1 MSRRLIQKAQQ
12 ELDNGD
18 DLIQASEKA
27 WGAVAHGLKSIA
39 ALRGWNHHH
48 HLLLEDLAAVL
59 QLQTNSAYIL
69 DRFDVAE
76 KLHTNFYENRLEPDT
91 LQHRINRCRELRDE
105 LERIRTIPPPA
116 VVPEG
121 RIWERRMRR
130 LTNRDP
136 NLRHCIRLGSYR
148 IFLRPAPQ
156 SALFQ
161 CPTNSD
167 NISTTIYLTG
177 S

>member
-1 MSRRLIQKAQQ
+1 MATPEELSSRYLEMSKSLIQKAQQ
-12 ELDNGD
+12 ELDRGD

-27 WGAVAHGLKSIA
+27 WGAVAHALKSIA

-48 HLLLEDLAAVL
+48 HLLLEDLATVL
-59 QLQTNSAYIL
+59 QLQTNSTYIM
-69 DRFDVAE
+69 DRYDSTQI
-76 KLHTNFYENRLEPDT
+76 LHTNFYENRLEPDT

-105 LERIRTIPPPA
+105 LERVRTIPPPA

-136 NLRHCIRLGSYR
+136 VL
-148 IFLRPAPQ
+148 AAEEQ
-156 SALFQ
+156 ALDIAAL
-161 CPTNSD
+161 PPVEA
-167 NISTTIYLTG
+167 
-177 S
+177 

>member
-1 MSRRLIQKAQQ
+1 MATPEELSSRYLEMSRRLIQKAQQ
-12 ELDNGD
+12 ELDRGD

-48 HLLLEDLAAVL
+48 HLLLEDLATVL
-59 QLQTNSAYIL
+59 QWQTNSTYIL

-91 LQHRINRCRELRDE
+91 LQHRIDRCRELRDE
-105 LERIRTIPPPA
+105 LERIRTIPPPT

-136 NLRHCIRLGSYR
+136 ILVAEEQALDIAAL
-148 IFLRPAPQ
+148 PQ
-156 SALFQ
+156 VEA
-161 CPTNSD
+161 
-167 NISTTIYLTG
+167 
-177 S
+177 

>member
-1 MSRRLIQKAQQ
+1 MATPEELSSRYLDMSRYLIQKAQQ
-12 ELDNGD
+12 ELDRGD

-48 HLLLEDLAAVL
+48 HLLLEDLATVL
-59 QLQTNSAYIL
+59 QWQTNSTYIL

-91 LQHRINRCRELRDE
+91 LQHRIDRCRELRDE
-105 LERIRTIPPPA
+105 LERIRTIPSPA
-116 VVPEG
+116 AVPEG

-136 NLRHCIRLGSYR
+136 IL
-148 IFLRPAPQ
+148 AAEDQ
-156 SALFQ
+156 ALDIAAL
-161 CPTNSD
+161 PTVE
-167 NISTTIYLTG
+167 TF
-177 S
+177 

>member
-1 MSRRLIQKAQQ
+1 MATPEELSSRYLEMSKYLIRKAQH

-27 WGAVAHGLKSIA
+27 WGAVAHSLKSIA

-59 QLQTNSAYIL
+59 QWQTNSTYIL
-69 DRFDVAE
+69 DRYDSAQI
-76 KLHTNFYENRLEPDT
+76 LHTNFYENRLELDT

-105 LERIRTIPPPA
+105 LERIRTVPPPA

-136 NLRHCIRLGSYR
+136 GL
-148 IFLRPAPQ
+148 AAEEQ
-156 SALFQ
+156 ALDIAAL
-161 CPTNSD
+161 PPVEA
-167 NISTTIYLTG
+167 
-177 S
+177 

>member
-1 MSRRLIQKAQQ
+1 MATPEELSNRYLEMGRNLIQKAQQ
-12 ELDNGD
+12 ELDRGE
-18 DLIQASEKA
+18 DLLQASEKA
-27 WGAVAHGLKSIA
+27 WGAVAHSLKSIA

-59 QLQTNSAYIL
+59 QLQTNSTYIL

-105 LERIRTIPPPA
+105 LERIRTIPAPT

-121 RIWERRMRR
+121 RIWDRRMRR

-136 NLRHCIRLGSYR
+136 VLL
-148 IFLRPAPQ
+148 AEEQ
-156 SALFQ
+156 ALDIAAL
-161 CPTNSD
+161 PSVEA
-167 NISTTIYLTG
+167 
-177 S
+177 

>member
-1 MSRRLIQKAQQ
+1 MATPEELSIRYLEMSRRLIEKAQQ
-12 ELDNGD
+12 ELDRGD

-27 WGAVAHGLKSIA
+27 WGAVAHSLKSIA

-48 HLLLEDLAAVL
+48 HLLLEDLATVL
-59 QLQTNSAYIL
+59 QWQTNSAYIL

-91 LQHRINRCRELRDE
+91 LQHRIDRCRELRDE

-116 VVPEG
+116 TVPEG
-121 RIWERRMRR
+121 RIWDRRMRR

-136 NLRHCIRLGSYR
+136 VLEAEEH
-148 IFLRPAPQ
+148 
-156 SALFQ
+156 ALDIADL
-161 CPTNSD
+161 PPVEV
-167 NISTTIYLTG
+167 
-177 S
+177 

>member
-1 MSRRLIQKAQQ
+1 MATPEELSSRYLEMSRYLIHKAQQ

-27 WGAVAHGLKSIA
+27 WGAVAHALKSIA

-48 HLLLEDLAAVL
+48 HLLLEDLAALL

-69 DRFDVAE
+69 DHFDVAE
-76 KLHTNFYENRLEPDT
+76 KLHTNFYENRLESDT

-105 LERIRTIPPPA
+105 LERIRTIPPPV

-136 NLRHCIRLGSYR
+136 VL
-148 IFLRPAPQ
+148 AAEEQ
-156 SALFQ
+156 ALDIAAL
-161 CPTNSD
+161 PP
-167 NISTTIYLTG
+167 
-177 S
+177 

>member
-1 MSRRLIQKAQQ
+1 MATPEELSGRYLEMSKSLIQKAQQ
-12 ELDNGD
+12 ELDHGD

-27 WGAVAHGLKSIA
+27 WGAVAQGLKSIA

-105 LERIRTIPPPA
+105 LERIRTIPPPV

-136 NLRHCIRLGSYR
+136 VL
-148 IFLRPAPQ
+148 AAEEQ
-156 SALFQ
+156 ALDIAAL
-161 CPTNSD
+161 PPVEA
-167 NISTTIYLTG
+167 
-177 S
+177 